1 MKSDTKSANSK
12 IANIYSLDFFIIFPA
27 KDPFIENISTEPF
40 AQLIIC
46 IHSKRVLFLF
56 IFIWVALC

>member
-12 IANIYSLDFFIIFPA
+12 IANIYSPDFLIIFPA
-27 KDPFIENISTEPF
+27 KDPFIENISSKPY

-46 IHSKRVLFLF
+46 IPCKRVLFLF
-56 IFIWVALC
+56 IFVWVVVG